1 MIGVEAT
8 DAADALQ
15 RALVTHLATQRI
27 TGVGRIDDDA
37 AVLDDLYRLTDQT
50 GLGVFRMY
58 VKMLTHSLFSQWGQ
72 QYLPARMVTG
82 QRPMTLP

>member
-1 MIGVEAT
+1 VVGVEAT

-58 VKMLTHSLFSQWGQ
+58 VKMLTHSLFSQ
-72 QYLPARMVTG
+72 
-82 QRPMTLP
+82 